1 MKNHPRYGRG
11 GKPLDFLP
19 LFAHWGLLRLH
30 FWPFRVLIRRKF
42 HINRV
47 QIVCSF
53 GFALLQGFKI
63 NMFIRKNL
71 LQGVLGCFI
80 HSLPTIYLK
89 YRTWKTC
96 PKGLVLHPRQFQE
109 QFGTTG
115 CSSSVL
121 AYILVILLI
130 FSLGFLLQL
139 LLPGKLLQ
147 PEYAG
152 TLL

>member
-1 MKNHPRYGRG
+1 MVKNRPKYGMG
-11 GKPLDFLP
+11 GKPLDFLQ
-19 LFAHWGLLRLH
+19 LFAHWGLLRVH

-47 QIVCSF
+47 QIVCTF
-53 GFALLQGFKI
+53 RFALLQGFKI

-96 PKGLVLHPRQFQE
+96 PKGLVLHPRQFRE
-109 QFGTTG
+109 HL
-115 CSSSVL
+115 VL
-121 AYILVILLI
+121 LVAPAV
-130 FSLGFLLQL
+130 SLPTSWSFC
-139 LLPGKLLQ
+139 
-147 PEYAG
+147 
-152 TLL
+152 